1 MDATFL
7 AEQVATGM
15 ASPTELLE
23 DALARVAKL
32 NPEINAVV
40 LVQEYTAR
48 KAIKAGLPNGPFKG
62 VPFLIKDLGAEAT
75 QPIAS
80 IVRFIGVYAELEW

>member
-40 LVQEYTAR
+40 LVQEYTDKLLVVLR
-48 KAIKAGLPNGPFKG
+48 NCF
-62 VPFLIKDLGAEAT
+62 
-75 QPIAS
+75 
-80 IVRFIGVYAELEW
+80 Y